1 MSAREYSD
9 MGGFG
14 YHFFDIRFVVL
25 HNICVWAMAS
35 IRKTKKR
42 LKREL
47 RARKILH
54 GIIDDSLH
62 GTAVKFQSEWL
73 IATTEFELEALKSR
87 RSFCAFKNRMERKIR
102 KDGKW
107 EEYVELKKQ
116 ELENLKERRN
126 EQNTYCMVRRNP
138 LR

>member
-1 MSAREYSD
+1 
-9 MGGFG
+9 
-14 YHFFDIRFVVL
+14 
-25 HNICVWAMAS
+25 MAS

-62 GTAVKFQSEWL
+62 GTAVKFQSGWL
-73 IATTEFELEALKSR
+73 IATTEFELEVLKSR
-87 RSFCAFKNRMERKIR
+87 RSFCAFQKRMERKIR

-107 EEYVELKKQ
+107 EEYVEFKKQ
-116 ELENLKERRN
+116 ELKDLKRKK
-126 EQNTYCMVRRNP
+126 Q
-138 LR
+138 